1 MMGRRIFFTA
11 LLLAGAIGGFLGAA
25 PMPAGPLNPF
35 GIVFLALSGVIWFGW
50 SVIPDIYAY
59 HEERARTGRLRV
71 DLIVLRMAP
80 VLTMR
85 SDRGKKPF

>member
-1 MMGRRIFFTA
+1 MGARILCTG
-11 LLLAGAIGGFLGAA
+11 LMLAGAAGGFFGAA
-25 PMPAGPLNPF
+25 PLPAGPLNPF

-50 SVIPDIYAY
+50 RVIPDIYAY
-59 HEERARTGRLRV
+59 HDERVAAGQLRV

-85 SDRGKKPF
+85 PDRKKKPS

>member
-1 MMGRRIFFTA
+1 MGARIFITG
-11 LLLAGAIGGFLGAA
+11 LMLAGAAGGFFGAA
-25 PMPAGPLNPF
+25 PLPAGPLNPF
-35 GIVFLALSGVIWFGW
+35 GIVFLALAGVIWFGW

-59 HEERARTGRLRV
+59 HDERVAAGRLRV

-85 SDRGKKPF
+85 SDRKKRSS

>member
-1 MMGRRIFFTA
+1 MGRRIFFTA
-11 LLLAGAIGGFLGAA
+11 LLLAGAAGGFFGAA
-25 PMPAGPLNPF
+25 PIPAGPLNPF

-50 SVIPDIYAY
+50 RVIPDIYAY
-59 HEERARTGRLRV
+59 HDERVAAGRLRV

-85 SDRGKKPF
+85 PDRKKKPF